1 MQASKKMTGFALLLI
16 LLCSGFYGCKGQ
28 GSFGINL
35 LQLRK
40 TIELPAVKGRI
51 DHLDI
56 NLKDQILYVAALGN
70 NTLEAVDLRTGKV
83 IHSIK
88 GLDEPQGVGY
98 IPQTGEILVANGGS
112 GDCYFYDARSFGK
125 TAAIH
130 LDSDADDVRYDSA
143 ARKIYVGY
151 GKGGI
156 AIIDP
161 ETHKQTGDIKLPAHP
176 ESFQIDRQLNLLF
189 VNLPDAHMV
198 AVVDLTRIMVISRW
212 ERNEP
217 TANFPMALDST
228 HHHVFVGYRHPAKLI
243 VFDGKSGKE
252 IGTTAMAGDADDLYY
267 DDKTSSVFVSGGAG
281 SINIFQDQNGTTCKQ
296 IAGIPTRS
304 GARTSLLVPH
314 LRLLVLAERAVSG
327 KPADLL
333 IYKISQ

>member
-125 TAAIH
+125 TATIH
-130 LDSDADDVRYDSA
+130 LDSDA
-143 ARKIYVGY
+143 
-151 GKGGI
+151 
-156 AIIDP
+156 
-161 ETHKQTGDIKLPAHP
+161 
-176 ESFQIDRQLNLLF
+176 
-189 VNLPDAHMV
+189 
-198 AVVDLTRIMVISRW
+198 
-212 ERNEP
+212 
-217 TANFPMALDST
+217 
-228 HHHVFVGYRHPAKLI
+228 
-243 VFDGKSGKE
+243 
-252 IGTTAMAGDADDLYY
+252 
-267 DDKTSSVFVSGGAG
+267 
-281 SINIFQDQNGTTCKQ
+281 
-296 IAGIPTRS
+296 
-304 GARTSLLVPH
+304 
-314 LRLLVLAERAVSG
+314 
-327 KPADLL
+327 
-333 IYKISQ
+333 